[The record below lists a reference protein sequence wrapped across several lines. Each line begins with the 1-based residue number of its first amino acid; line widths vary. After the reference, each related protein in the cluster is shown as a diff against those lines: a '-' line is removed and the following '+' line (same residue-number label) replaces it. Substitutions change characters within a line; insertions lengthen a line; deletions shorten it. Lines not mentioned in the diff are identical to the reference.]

1 MCHRISLFEQ
11 LESSS
16 INSLFRWFC
25 SQPKEANPRAGIASD
40 RHQQQ
45 KKIEKFKFKY
55 LTGLTAILYF
65 GKISKI

>member
-1 MCHRISLFEQ
+1 MCHCISLFEQ

-40 RHQQQ
+40 GTNT
-45 KKIEKFKFKY
+45 KKKLKNSNLNI
-55 LTGLTAILYF
+55 
-65 GKISKI
+65 